1 MIKRAWKAF
10 WRPSMK
16 WGLGVLLIGGIFV
29 GVLGWNGLHY
39 AMEKTSGLEFCVSC
53 HSMRDNVY
61 PEYVQSIHFKN
72 PAGVQAE
79 CADCHERKTGLAA
92 YVDKFNAWRDIW
104 GEIRGTIDTPEK
116 FEQNRLRLAK
126 QVWKHMEETDSATCR
141 SCHDFAHMD
150 FDKQKPEAAKQMQ
163 TAMQNGDTCI
173 SCHKGI
179 AHKLPDMAAGYKALF
194 NDLVA
199 ASSDFSPK
207 TGDVVYPL
215 ETTEFF
221 LEEPKDGKGK
231 AAGKVLSATPLKVVD
246 KDGDWLKVE
255 AEGWQQEGAERML
268 YANQGKRIFAV
279 ALTPAAANEVKKGET
294 KPDADTGQ
302 NWTDVIATGW
312 VKNEKMTADADK
324 LWDYG
329 SEMYSASC
337 GSCHAL
343 PDTKHYLANQWI
355 GTLNAMKRF
364 APLDDEQFRFLQK
377 YVQLHAKDMEGGHE

>member
-1 MIKRAWKAF
+1 MIRRAWRAF
-10 WRPSMK
+10 WRPSTK
-16 WGLGVLLIGGIFV
+16 WGLGILLIGGIFV

-163 TAMQNGDTCI
+163 TAMKNGDTCI

-179 AHKLPDMAAGYKALF
+179 AHKLPDMAAGYKAML
-194 NDLVA
+194 NDLKAEAGKDGADEVYAIATMPLYMEQPSDASGKGDGQLMPLTKAKVLERSGDWAKVSIDGWTQEGVERLLVA
-199 ASSDFSPK
+199 AMGRRIFQATLS
-207 TGDVVYPL
+207 TEAAETL
-215 ETTEFF
+215 EVHQTKVDPETDLTWNEASFVAWTKADNLTSNAEG
-221 LEEPKDGKGK
+221 LEE
-231 AAGKVLSATPLKVVD
+231 
-246 KDGDWLKVE
+246 
-255 AEGWQQEGAERML
+255 
-268 YANQGKRIFAV
+268 
-279 ALTPAAANEVKKGET
+279 
-294 KPDADTGQ
+294 
-302 NWTDVIATGW
+302 
-312 VKNEKMTADADK
+312 
-324 LWDYG
+324 YG
-329 SEMYSASC
+329 SELKSAAC
-337 GSCHAL
+337 GACHAT
-343 PDTKHYLANQWI
+343 PPANHYLANQWI
-355 GTLNAMKRF
+355 GLIKEMKGYT
-364 APLDDEQFRFLQK
+364 ALSAEEVRFLQNF
-377 YVQLHAKDMEGGHE
+377 YQLHAKDMAAGS